1 MNRNLLLLISSQ
13 IFGFTAANVTVFL
26 SGIIGS
32 QLSPIKSLATFPP
45 SIYVVGIAIS
55 TIFAAKVMSI
65 IGRRLGFV
73 LASIG
78 SSLACL
84 LAAYSIFINSFIIFS
99 FSCFLLGTGMAFI
112 HQYRFAAAET
122 VEKDKAPK
130 AVSMLLLAG
139 IVSAFIGITL
149 ANKTKDLISDH
160 VYVGSYIALACL
172 TIMPAIFLS
181 FYKNSKIIDKNNSTY
196 SNVRTYKEF
205 VSDPK
210 FLQAMVA
217 ATFGYVVM
225 AFLMT
230 ATPISMHYVHKL
242 SVDKVGLVIQFHV
255 LGMFLPSLFT
265 GNLIKRFGF
274 SNIMYMGVFFYASTI
289 SLSLFEPTFINYF
302 ASLIFLGIG
311 WNFLYISG
319 TSLLVTTYNEQ
330 EKFKN
335 LLSKLMEHEIV
346 QMLTESDTPDVDP
359 APNKSTGIN
368 VLEELA
374 VKFSFNELFNKIQII
389 KIITITNNNIILF
402 VSILY

>member
-1 MNRNLLLLISSQ
+1 MNRNLSLLISSQ
-13 IFGFTAANVTVFL
+13 VFGFTAANVTVFL

-32 QLSPIKSLATFPP
+32 QLSTIKSLATFPP

-181 FYKNSKIIDKNNSTY
+181 FYKNSKITNKNNSTY

-210 FLQAMVA
+210 YLQAMVA

-274 SNIMYMGVFFYASTI
+274 SNIMYTGVFFYALTI
-289 SLSLFEPTFINYF
+289 SLSLFESTFINYF

-330 EKFKN
+330 EKFKAQGFN
-335 LLSKLMEHEIV
+335 DLIVFSATAIGSLSAGILISLLSWKIV
-346 QMLTESDTPDVDP
+346 NFMCIPFLV
-359 APNKSTGIN
+359 
-368 VLEELA
+368 
-374 VKFSFNELFNKIQII
+374 
-389 KIITITNNNIILF
+389 IILF
-402 VSILY
+402 VMLRADIKKAPAN

>member
-1 MNRNLLLLISSQ
+1 MNKNLSLLVSSQ
-13 IFGFTAANVTVFL
+13 VFGFTAANVTVFL

-32 QLSPIKSLATFPP
+32 LLSTIKSLATFPP

-181 FYKNSKIIDKNNSTY
+181 FYKNSKITNNNNSTNT
-196 SNVRTYKEF
+196 NVRTYKEF
-205 VSDPK
+205 ISDPK

-274 SNIMYMGVFFYASTI
+274 SNIMYMGVFFYALTI
-289 SLSLFEPTFINYF
+289 SLSLFEPTFTNYF

-330 EKFKN
+330 EKFKAQGFN
-335 LLSKLMEHEIV
+335 DLIVFSATAIGSLSAGILISLLSWKIV
-346 QMLTESDTPDVDP
+346 NFMCIPFL
-359 APNKSTGIN
+359 I
-368 VLEELA
+368 
-374 VKFSFNELFNKIQII
+374 
-389 KIITITNNNIILF
+389 IILF
-402 VSILY
+402 VILRADIKKAPAN

>member
-1 MNRNLLLLISSQ
+1 MNRNLSLLISSQ
-13 IFGFTAANVTVFL
+13 VFGFTAANVTVFL

-32 QLSPIKSLATFPP
+32 QLSTIKSLATFPP

-181 FYKNSKIIDKNNSTY
+181 FYKNSKITNKNNSTY

-255 LGMFLPSLFT
+255 LGMFLPSLVT

-274 SNIMYMGVFFYASTI
+274 SNIMYMGLFFYALTI

-330 EKFKN
+330 EKFKAQGFN
-335 LLSKLMEHEIV
+335 DLIVFSATAIGSLSAGILISLLSWKIV
-346 QMLTESDTPDVDP
+346 NFMCIPFL
-359 APNKSTGIN
+359 I
-368 VLEELA
+368 
-374 VKFSFNELFNKIQII
+374 
-389 KIITITNNNIILF
+389 IILF
-402 VSILY
+402 VILRADIKKAPAN

>member
-1 MNRNLLLLISSQ
+1 MNRNLSLLISSQ
-13 IFGFTAANVTVFL
+13 VFGFTAANVTVFL

-32 QLSPIKSLATFPP
+32 QLSTIKSLATFPP

-181 FYKNSKIIDKNNSTY
+181 FYKNSKITNKNNSTY

-210 FLQAMVA
+210 YLQAMVA

-274 SNIMYMGVFFYASTI
+274 SNIMYMGVFFYALTI

-330 EKFKN
+330 EKFKAQGFN
-335 LLSKLMEHEIV
+335 DLIVFSATAIGSLSAGILISLLSWKIV
-346 QMLTESDTPDVDP
+346 NFMCIPFL
-359 APNKSTGIN
+359 I
-368 VLEELA
+368 
-374 VKFSFNELFNKIQII
+374 
-389 KIITITNNNIILF
+389 IILF
-402 VSILY
+402 VILRADIRKAPAN

>member
-1 MNRNLLLLISSQ
+1 MNKNLSLLISSQ
-13 IFGFTAANVTVFL
+13 VFGFTAANVTVFL

-32 QLSPIKSLATFPP
+32 QLTTIKSLATFPP

-160 VYVGSYIALACL
+160 IYVGSYIALACL
-172 TIMPAIFLS
+172 TIMPAIFLT
-181 FYKNSKIIDKNNSTY
+181 FYKNSKITNKNNLTY

-274 SNIMYMGVFFYASTI
+274 SNIMYMGVFFYALTI
-289 SLSLFEPTFINYF
+289 LLSLFEPTFINYF
-302 ASLIFLGIG
+302 ASLICLGIG

-330 EKFKN
+330 EKFKAQGFN
-335 LLSKLMEHEIV
+335 DLIVFSATAIGSLSAGILISLLSWKIV
-346 QMLTESDTPDVDP
+346 NFMCIPFL
-359 APNKSTGIN
+359 I
-368 VLEELA
+368 
-374 VKFSFNELFNKIQII
+374 
-389 KIITITNNNIILF
+389 IILF
-402 VSILY
+402 VILRADIKKAPAN

>member
-1 MNRNLLLLISSQ
+1 MNKNLSLLISSQ
-13 IFGFTAANVTVFL
+13 VFGFTAANVTVFL

-32 QLSPIKSLATFPP
+32 QLTTIKSLATFPP

-160 VYVGSYIALACL
+160 IYVGSYIALACL

-181 FYKNSKIIDKNNSTY
+181 FYKNSKITNKNNSTY

-274 SNIMYMGVFFYASTI
+274 SNIMYMGVFFYALTI

-330 EKFKN
+330 EKFKAQGFN
-335 LLSKLMEHEIV
+335 DLIVFSATAIGSLSAGILISLLSWKIV
-346 QMLTESDTPDVDP
+346 NFMCIPFL
-359 APNKSTGIN
+359 I
-368 VLEELA
+368 
-374 VKFSFNELFNKIQII
+374 
-389 KIITITNNNIILF
+389 IILF
-402 VSILY
+402 VILRADIKKAPAN

>member
-1 MNRNLLLLISSQ
+1 MNRNLSLLISSQ
-13 IFGFTAANVTVFL
+13 VFGFTAANVTVFL

-32 QLSPIKSLATFPP
+32 QLSAIKSLATFPP

-181 FYKNSKIIDKNNSTY
+181 FYKNSKITNKNNSTY

-274 SNIMYMGVFFYASTI
+274 SKIMYMGVFFYALTI

-330 EKFKN
+330 EKFKAQGFN
-335 LLSKLMEHEIV
+335 DLIVFSATAIGSLSAGILISLLSWKIV
-346 QMLTESDTPDVDP
+346 NFMCIPFL
-359 APNKSTGIN
+359 I
-368 VLEELA
+368 
-374 VKFSFNELFNKIQII
+374 
-389 KIITITNNNIILF
+389 IILF
-402 VSILY
+402 VILRADIKKAPAN

>member
-1 MNRNLLLLISSQ
+1 MNRNLSLLISSQ
-13 IFGFTAANVTVFL
+13 VFGFTAANVTVFL

-32 QLSPIKSLATFPP
+32 QLSAIKSLATFPP

-55 TIFAAKVMSI
+55 TIFASKVMSI

-181 FYKNSKIIDKNNSTY
+181 FYKNSKIINKNNSTY

-255 LGMFLPSLFT
+255 LGMFLPSLVT

-274 SNIMYMGVFFYASTI
+274 SNIMYMGVFFYALTI

-319 TSLLVTTYNEQ
+319 TSLLVTTYNEH
-330 EKFKN
+330 EKFKAQGFN
-335 LLSKLMEHEIV
+335 DLIVFSATAIGSLSAGILISLLSWKIV
-346 QMLTESDTPDVDP
+346 NFMCIPFL
-359 APNKSTGIN
+359 I
-368 VLEELA
+368 
-374 VKFSFNELFNKIQII
+374 
-389 KIITITNNNIILF
+389 IILF
-402 VSILY
+402 VILRADIKKAPAN

>member
-1 MNRNLLLLISSQ
+1 MNRNLSLLISSQ
-13 IFGFTAANVTVFL
+13 VFGYTAANVTVFL

-32 QLSPIKSLATFPP
+32 QLSTIKSLATFPP

-181 FYKNSKIIDKNNSTY
+181 FYKNSKITNKNNLTY

-265 GNLIKRFGF
+265 GDLIKRFGF
-274 SNIMYMGVFFYASTI
+274 SNIMYTGVFFYALTI

-330 EKFKN
+330 EKFKAQGFN
-335 LLSKLMEHEIV
+335 DLIVFSATAIGSLSAGILISLLSWKIV
-346 QMLTESDTPDVDP
+346 NFMCIPFL
-359 APNKSTGIN
+359 I
-368 VLEELA
+368 
-374 VKFSFNELFNKIQII
+374 
-389 KIITITNNNIILF
+389 IILF
-402 VSILY
+402 VILRADIKKAPAN

>member
-1 MNRNLLLLISSQ
+1 MNRNLSLLISSQ
-13 IFGFTAANVTVFL
+13 VFGFTAANVTVFL

-32 QLSPIKSLATFPP
+32 QLSTIKSLATFPP

-84 LAAYSIFINSFIIFS
+84 LAAYSIFINSFVIFS

-160 VYVGSYIALACL
+160 VYVGSYIALSCL

-181 FYKNSKIIDKNNSTY
+181 FYKNSKITNKNNSIY

-274 SNIMYMGVFFYASTI
+274 SNIMYMGVFFYALTI

-330 EKFKN
+330 EKFKAQGFN
-335 LLSKLMEHEIV
+335 DLIVFSATAIGSLSAGILISLLSWKIV
-346 QMLTESDTPDVDP
+346 NFMCIPFL
-359 APNKSTGIN
+359 I
-368 VLEELA
+368 
-374 VKFSFNELFNKIQII
+374 
-389 KIITITNNNIILF
+389 IILF
-402 VSILY
+402 VILRADIKKAPVN

>member
-1 MNRNLLLLISSQ
+1 LGYVYGWQVYVLMNRNLSLLISSQ
-13 IFGFTAANVTVFL
+13 VFGFTAANVTVFL

-32 QLSPIKSLATFPP
+32 QLSTIKSLATFPP

-181 FYKNSKIIDKNNSTY
+181 FYKNSKITNNNNSTNT
-196 SNVRTYKEF
+196 NVRTYKEF
-205 VSDPK
+205 ISDPK

-274 SNIMYMGVFFYASTI
+274 SNIMYMGVFFYALTI

-302 ASLIFLGIG
+302 TSLIFLGIG

-330 EKFKN
+330 EKFKAQGFN
-335 LLSKLMEHEIV
+335 DLIVFSATAIGSLSAGILISLLSWKIV
-346 QMLTESDTPDVDP
+346 NFMCIPFL
-359 APNKSTGIN
+359 I
-368 VLEELA
+368 
-374 VKFSFNELFNKIQII
+374 
-389 KIITITNNNIILF
+389 IILF
-402 VSILY
+402 VILRADIKKAPAN